1 MNYCAWDPR
10 EEHACSIGT
19 ARTYCHPK
27 YYDGLP
33 NSLYHNNGD
42 GTFTDVSAASGIA
55 AHVGKGMGLSFLDF
69 DQDGRL
75 DVFVANDTAP
85 NFLFRNAAPANFVEV
100 ALEAGVALNN
110 DGRAVSSMG
119 VDSRDLDN
127 DGREDLF
134 VTANDGE
141 TFPSFAISVVPCSP
155 ISHPAAES
163 AARRAPG
170 PAGAPGSSISITTA

>member
-1 MNYCAWDPR
+1 
-10 EEHACSIGT
+10 
-19 ARTYCHPK
+19 
-27 YYDGLP
+27 
-33 NSLYHNNGD
+33 
-42 GTFTDVSAASGIA
+42 
-55 AHVGKGMGLSFLDF
+55 MGLSFLDF

-85 NFLFRNAAPANFVEV
+85 NFLFRNAGAGKFEEV

-141 TFPSFAISVVPCSP
+141 TFPYSAISVAACSP
-155 ISHPAAES
+155 ISRIPAEWAV
-163 AARRAPG
+163 RRAPG
-170 PAGAPGSSISITTA
+170 PAGAPGCSILIMTA

>member
-1 MNYCAWDPR
+1 
-10 EEHACSIGT
+10 
-19 ARTYCHPK
+19 
-27 YYDGLP
+27 
-33 NSLYHNNGD
+33 
-42 GTFTDVSAASGIA
+42 
-55 AHVGKGMGLSFLDF
+55 MGLSFLDF

-85 NFLFRNAAPANFVEV
+85 NFLFRNVGAGKFVEV

-141 TFPSFAISVVPCSP
+141 TFPVFRNLGVPCSP
-155 ISHPAAES
+155 ISRCAAES
-163 AARRAPG
+163 AARRAR